1 MSAHWTDMT
10 SAERCVAIVEI
21 YPTTKGTGRTIAE
34 ALTARFKV
42 QITRSSVISMYARH
56 ADKLK
61 MVPLTGPSKA
71 TAGNVPAKAK
81 SAEKKIR
88 RPSAL
93 MVASGMQFITPKPK
107 PAPAPKRVDQSVP
120 VRRAVQPVV
129 SEVLSSPVT
138 VPVPKNRE
146 LYQLERCDCRWPVSG
161 DRENTLFCAHATR
174 LESPY
179 CDYHAKLSV
188 GTGSRAERSAVP
200 ARLMR

>member
-21 YPTTKGTGRTIAE
+21 YPSTKGTGRTIAE
-34 ALTARFKV
+34 ALTARFNV

-56 ADKLK
+56 AEKLK
-61 MVPLTGPSKA
+61 TVPLTGPSKA
-71 TAGNVPAKAK
+71 AAGSVPVKAK
-81 SAEKKIR
+81 PAEKKIR

-107 PAPAPKRVDQSVP
+107 PAPKRVDQSVP
-120 VRRAVQPVV
+120 VRRAVQAEAPAIA
-129 SEVLSSPVT
+129 SLPMT

-188 GTGSRAERSAVP
+188 GLGSRAERSAVP
-200 ARLMR
+200 ARLIR

>member
-1 MSAHWTDMT
+1 MT

-21 YPTTKGTGRTIAE
+21 YPSTKGTGRTIAE

-61 MVPLTGPSKA
+61 TVPLTGPSKA
-71 TAGNVPAKAK
+71 TAGGVTGKAK
-81 SAEKKIR
+81 PAEKKIR

-107 PAPAPKRVDQSVP
+107 PAPKPKPVEHAVP
-120 VRRAVQPVV
+120 VRRAVQPEAHAVA
-129 SEVLSSPVT
+129 SLP
-138 VPVPKNRE
+138 VPVPKNLE

-161 DRENTLFCAHATR
+161 NREKTLFCARATR
-174 LESPY
+174 LETPY
-179 CDYHAKLSV
+179 CDFHAALSV